1 MLRNIFI
8 TILRNIRKN
17 AVFSSINIFGFTLG
31 IASFILMLLFVV
43 SELSYD
49 RYNEKA
55 DRIYRLCIRANVGD
69 TKINQTYSSARMFTE
84 MRERYPEIETGVK
97 LISWNDV
104 LVRIG
109 EKTFSAPVAMFADS
123 TIFDVF
129 TLPLVAGSPVSPI
142 NRPNT
147 MVISVTAAK
156 KYFGDQNPVG
166 KSIGMDLGRRGMTRF
181 EVTGVYKDLPSN
193 SHVHFHLL
201 ASLTTFPRMLADEGW
216 TSNNYITYFL
226 LKPGASA
233 KDLENKLK
241 MYVLESVG
249 VENYKRLLAQGSYWE
264 FFLQPLTSIHLN
276 SDLNGEFEPNG
287 NIKYVYI
294 FMFIGLFVLIIAC
307 INFMNLS
314 IAKSMLRARE
324 VGIKKTAGST
334 RGELIRQF
342 LFESV
347 ILTFISLILGIILVQ
362 IVLPAYG
369 NWLGRTLS
377 FNLFSASWII
387 PGLLLFG
394 CVTGII
400 AGLYPAFYLSSFN
413 PTKVLKAQALFQAK
427 GIGLRNI
434 LVIVQFSA
442 SIFLIIGTLVISRQL
457 NFIQNRDVGFIKE
470 NILIL
475 RTPDSFARVSKT
487 FQDEIKQLTGV
498 TGVTV
503 SSSLPGFSF
512 VNLGFGAEG
521 VERSFSLNIIG
532 SDPGFDKTIGL
543 TMLKGRFFSHE
554 FPTDSTGIILNETA
568 VRVLGLKN
576 PIGTKMFDFDRN
588 QHKYHVIGV
597 VKDFN
602 YESVHSDIRP
612 MGLVNLNGEAGSYL
626 SIRYEPGKSEQ
637 VTSMAKQA
645 WEKLLPGIPVTYSYM
660 DDDYKNLY
668 RNEIQTRQVFA
679 MLALLAII
687 VAILGILGL
696 ASFMAQ
702 RRTREIAI
710 RKVSGAGVV
719 QIIRLLNWKFIKW
732 VLISFVLACPV
743 AWWVMNR
750 WLQDFVYRISLSAW
764 IFILSGTIALA
775 LVIITVSM
783 VTLRAASV
791 NPAESMKYE

>member
-8 TILRNIRKN
+8 TILRKIRKN

-109 EKTFSAPVAMFADS
+109 EKTFTAPVAMFADS

-147 MVISVTAAK
+147 MVISETAAK

-498 TGVTV
+498 TGVTA

-532 SDPGFDKTIGL
+532 CDPGFDKTIGL

-637 VTSMAKQA
+637 VTSMAKQT

>member
-109 EKTFSAPVAMFADS
+109 EKTFTAPVAMFADS

-147 MVISVTAAK
+147 MVISETAAK

-249 VENYKRLLAQGSYWE
+249 VENYKKLLAQGSYWE

-457 NFIQNRDVGFIKE
+457 NFIQYRDVGFIKE

-475 RTPDSFARVSKT
+475 RTPASFARVSKT

-498 TGVTV
+498 TGVTA

-532 SDPGFDKTIGL
+532 CDPGFDKTIGL

-568 VRVLGLKN
+568 IRILGLKN

-602 YESVHSDIRP
+602 YESVHATIRP
-612 MGLVNLNGEAGSYL
+612 MGLVNLNGSPGSYMT
-626 SIRYEPGKSEQ
+626 IRYQPGKSSDITAS
-637 VTSMAKQA
+637 VKRT
-645 WEKLLPGIPVTYSYM
+645 WERLLPGTPFSVSYM
-660 DDDYKNLY
+660 EDDYKNLY
-668 RNEIQTRQVFA
+668 RNEIQTKQVFT
-679 MLALLAII
+679 MLAGLSII
-687 VAILGILGL
+687 VAILGLLGL

-702 RRTREIAI
+702 RRTREIAV
-710 RKVSGAGVV
+710 RKVSGAGVS
-719 QIIRLLNWKFIKW
+719 QIIRLLTGKFVNW
-732 VLISFVLACPV
+732 VLVSFVLTCPV
-743 AWWVMNR
+743 AWWVMNN
-750 WLQDFVYRISLSAW
+750 WLQNFAYRVSMSAW
-764 IFILSGTIALA
+764 IFLFSGAIALA
-775 LVIITVSM
+775 LVIITVGL
-783 VTLRAASV
+783 VTYRAASV